1 MTFVFGALAWVLG
14 ALLAVVEL
22 FVRNPWAV
30 PPAAVAAWVVLV
42 HFRPYRPCRWC
53 SGLGRFH
60 GRRCWRC
67 KGSKQVGR
75 LGARRVH
82 RVKVVLT
89 DQWHEWR
96 DS

>member
-22 FVRNPWAV
+22 LARNPLAI
-30 PPAAVAAWVVLV
+30 PPAVVVAWVAFV
-42 HFRPYRPCRWC
+42 HFKPYRPCRWC
-53 SGLGRFH
+53 RDRQRRGRA
-60 GRRCWRC
+60 CWRC
-67 KGSKQVGR
+67 KGTKMTGR
-75 LGARRVH
+75 LGARHVH